1 MTLSGFALLSLL
13 CAIACVSCS
22 GAAAQSDRI
31 VANQQ
36 KAFYEAWL
44 RRDLRSDE
52 LRSITDEFIAFYT
65 KKGKDRAGIH
75 EATKPFAEYTK
86 FLREKDGKPGALTW
100 RHALLA
106 VNYFDPDMQNTTEL
120 RLLTEPDPVRVVD
133 PGYKRLMT
141 EKDVVALVNIYHFAK
156 SNGAPRHKELARQDL
171 DRLVAELDRAY
182 GNYKTATELPQ
193 FYGEAA
199 AFWAGVQQQWPQ
211 LTAEEKRQARAY
223 ADKTYKALMPTQM
236 YAKLFG
242 LDTSAAFSRRQNDVT
257 AALVYI
263 NEVNMQSLVL
273 DRIRSAAEKW

>member
-1 MTLSGFALLSLL
+1 MTLSGFALISL
-13 CAIACVSCS
+13 CAIACVSCL

-31 VANQQ
+31 VSSQQ

-44 RRDLRSDE
+44 RRDLRNDE
-52 LRSITDEFIAFYT
+52 LRSITDEFIAFYR
-65 KKGKDRAGIH
+65 KKGKDRAGIN
-75 EATKPFAEYTK
+75 EATKPFAEFTK
-86 FLREKDGKPGALTW
+86 FLREKDGTPGALTW
-100 RHALLA
+100 RHSLLA

-156 SNGAPRHKELARQDL
+156 SDGDPRHKELARQDL
-171 DRLVAELDRAY
+171 ERLVVELDRAY
-182 GNYKTATELPQ
+182 GNYQTATELPQ

-199 AFWAGVQQQWPQ
+199 AFWAGVQQHWPH
-211 LTAEEKRQARAY
+211 LTAEEKREARAY

-242 LDTSAAFSRRQNDVT
+242 LDPNAAFSRRQDDF
-257 AALVYI
+257 AAVMVFI
-263 NEVNMQSLVL
+263 NEVNMQSIVL
-273 DRIRSAAEKW
+273 SAIRNAAAKW